1 MLKDKIKKFKN
12 IFFILISI
20 FVTYSM
26 NMNLDYN
33 TLISSSFRGNSI
45 LLVIF
50 FIMTYWLLKKFF
62 EIKNK
67 RLIICCGMLSII
79 FASFEVVG
87 KSINTYFNLEGILAN
102 STALIKSFI
111 YWLGYA
117 ILLLLILGNIFKI
130 LEKKKFLNKNVIFFT
145 ANIKSFL
152 LVWLII
158 FISWIPYFL
167 NYFPG
172 ITTADSANQ
181 IYQSLGFS
189 NLVNHH
195 PILHTLLIGIGMN
208 IGKMIGN
215 YNVGIA
221 LYSLCQMLISS
232 AIFSYAIYYMAKRE
246 VDIRVRILTLIFYA
260 FYPVN
265 GLYSITMWK
274 DIPFSITMLI
284 YTIMLTEISIDK
296 NYFLQSKLKNVLLV
310 ICMIL
315 VILFRKNGLFVVL
328 LTIPFL
334 FIFANKYYKK
344 LIAITCILIT
354 FYVIW
359 EGPIFSILN
368 VEEGSIREALSIPLQ
383 QFARMSKNEDLTEEE
398 KNEIYK
404 FLPVENLGNIY
415 VPTNSDNVKKYF
427 NDDNFK
433 NDKIGFIKL
442 WIKLCIKYPRTAL
455 ESFLCNSYGYWYPE
469 FQNWVVARSTYVRE
483 SENEPNLNL
492 KTSPIIGLDIV
503 EKYDSLIDRR
513 DLPLNSM
520 FYSIG
525 FTFWIVI
532 IMMVYTI
539 YKKEYKLILIYIPI
553 IMLWLTCLASP
564 VSGEYRYMYSMFTCL
579 PLLVGIHFRKKYKYI
594 NIKNKKILDLYK
606 KG

>member
-1 MLKDKIKKFKN
+1 MLKDKIKKFKY
-12 IFFILISI
+12 IFLIIISI

-33 TLISSSFRGNSI
+33 TPISSSFRGNSI
-45 LLVIF
+45 LLVVF
-50 FIMTYWLLKKFF
+50 FIMIYYLLKKFL

-67 RLIICCGMLSII
+67 RLIICCGILSIT

-87 KSINTYFNLEGILAN
+87 KSINTYLNLEGILAN

-111 YWLGYA
+111 YWFGYV

-130 LEKKKFLNKNVIFFT
+130 LEKKNFFNKNFSCFT
-145 ANIKSFL
+145 NNIKSFL

-195 PILHTLLIGIGMN
+195 PIFHTLLIGIGMN

-215 YNVGIA
+215 YNFGIA
-221 LYSLCQMLISS
+221 IYSLCQMLISS
-232 AIFSYAIYYMAKRE
+232 AIFSYAIYYMAKRK
-246 VDIRVRILTLIFYA
+246 VDIRIRILTLIFYA

-296 NYFLQSKLKNVLLV
+296 DNFLQSKLKNVLLI
-310 ICMIL
+310 ICMTF

-344 LIAITCILIT
+344 LIAISCIIIT

-359 EGPIFSILN
+359 KGPIFSILN

-383 QFARMSKNEDLTEEE
+383 QFARMSKNEELTKEE

-415 VPTNSDNVKKYF
+415 VPTKSDNVKKYF
-427 NDDNFK
+427 NDENFK

-442 WIKLCIKYPRTAL
+442 WIKLCIKYPRTAI

-469 FQNWVVARSTYVRE
+469 FQNWVVARSTYIRE

-503 EKYDSLIDRR
+503 KKYDSLIDRR

-520 FYSIG
+520 LYSVG

-532 IMMVYTI
+532 IMIVYTI
-539 YKKEYKLILIYIPI
+539 YKKEYKLILIYIQI

-579 PLLVGIHFRKKYKYI
+579 PLLIGIHFRKNI
-594 NIKNKKILDLYK
+594 NSTI
-606 KG
+606 